1 MYFSPLTIFRFRLLY
16 LFALELKFIGIDLI
30 SYGLGATDK
39 FQGTGVYSGIK
50 MEREKK
56 EDEDSGT
63 PAPAPTKTEPSSST
77 KSK

>member
-1 MYFSPLTIFRFRLLY
+1 MLLC
-16 LFALELKFIGIDLI
+16 AIGIDLI

-56 EDEDSGT
+56 EEKDDSTKKDDKSIGT
-63 PAPAPTKTEPSSST
+63 VVAEKPKASSSSV
-77 KSK
+77 SKK